1 MKAIRSAVTLML
13 LAASAFAASKAKL
26 HGYVTATRPGSVTM
40 LVDEID
46 VSSARFETEGGGSA
60 CSNGSVPLG
69 MLIEAEGT
77 WAGKHKFTAEKVK
90 CDPSALAKEV
100 KESTFLEYEPLE
112 LASGSRLLRADGEQ
126 LAAPES
132 ITSKWF
138 QPNAVASNAS
148 VQFAGRELE
157 YSGVRQPD
165 GTIAVSR
172 LELGSSAPA
181 GAYKNPGG
189 IEIIQSKDEKTKID
203 ILEVKK
209 GNKVQ
214 GRIKL
219 LQVPEVRE
227 YVQKLGESLLPPGAS
242 LTTRE
247 LRFRFFVVEDPQINA
262 AALPDGTVLVNTGLL
277 GAVEN
282 EAQLAFV
289 LSHEVAHTLQAH
301 QWREANE
308 TRGARIGLAILAIGG
323 SAFVG
328 DVALFLGQ
336 LGIEAV
342 VNGHSR
348 RYENQADR
356 LGLQNIISKGYDPRE
371 APKLSVLFIEH
382 YGDRSTSKIWSSHE
396 SSLMRGSFLVNQI
409 RRQYPEQKFYGSK
422 TDSDAFRAMKEAMGP
437 VKVI

>member
-1 MKAIRSAVTLML
+1 MRNLTVVAVLFLAVSPAI
-13 LAASAFAASKAKL
+13 AASKVKL
-26 HGYVTATRPGSVTM
+26 HGYVTDSCPGTITV
-40 LVDEID
+40 LVDTID
-46 VSSARFETEGGGSA
+46 VSSARFETEGGAIA
-60 CSNGSVPLG
+60 CSKDAVPIG
-69 MLIEAEGT
+69 MLIQAEGV
-77 WAGKHKFTAEKVK
+77 WSGKHRFTAEKIK
-90 CDPSALAKEV
+90 CDASALAKEI

-112 LASGSRLLRADGEQ
+112 LTRGAKFLRADGEQ
-126 LAAPES
+126 LAASES
-132 ITSKWF
+132 ITSRWF
-138 QPNAVASNAS
+138 QPNAVASNAPT
-148 VQFAGRELE
+148 QFAGRELE

-172 LELGSSAPA
+172 LELGSAAPA

-189 IEIIQSKDEKTKID
+189 IEIVQTKDEKTKID

-227 YVQKLGESLLPPGAS
+227 YVQKLGESLLPPAAS

-247 LRFRFFVVEDPQINA
+247 IRFRFFVVEDPQINA

-289 LSHEVAHTLQAH
+289 LSHEIAHTLQAH
-301 QWREANE
+301 LWRESNE

-371 APKLSVLFIEH
+371 APKMSITFIEH
-382 YGDRSTSKIWSSHE
+382 YGDRSMSKIWSSHE

-409 RRQYPEQKFYGSK
+409 RRQYPDQKFDTTK
-422 TDSDAFRAMKEAMGP
+422 ADTDAFRAMKEAMGP

>member
-1 MKAIRSAVTLML
+1 
-13 LAASAFAASKAKL
+13 
-26 HGYVTATRPGSVTM
+26 
-40 LVDEID
+40 
-46 VSSARFETEGGGSA
+46 
-60 CSNGSVPLG
+60 

-90 CDPSALAKEV
+90 CDPSALSKEI

-126 LAAPES
+126 QAAPQS
-132 ITSKWF
+132 VTSKWF
-138 QPNAVASNAS
+138 QPNAVASSAS
-148 VQFAGRELE
+148 APFAGRELE

-172 LELGSSAPA
+172 LELGSAAPA

-189 IEIIQSKDEKTKID
+189 IEIIQTKDEKTKID

-209 GNKVQ
+209 GNKVL

-227 YVQKLGESLLPPGAS
+227 YVQKLGESLLPPAAS

-247 LRFRFFVVEDPQINA
+247 LRFRFFVVEDAQINA

-289 LSHEVAHTLQAH
+289 LSHEIAHTLQAH
-301 QWREANE
+301 HWREANE
-308 TRGARIGLAILAIGG
+308 TRGARIGLAVLAIGG

-356 LGLQNIISKGYDPRE
+356 LGLQNIVSKGYDPRE

-382 YGDRSTSKIWSSHE
+382 YGDRSTSKIWSNHE

-409 RRQYPEQKFYGSK
+409 RRQYPYQKFDATK
-422 TDSDAFRAMKEAMGP
+422 TDSAAFRAMKEAMGP

>member
-1 MKAIRSAVTLML
+1 MKAIRSAVILML
-13 LAASAFAASKAKL
+13 LANPASAASKVKL
-26 HGYVTATRPGSVTM
+26 HGYATASRPGAVTV
-40 LVDEID
+40 LVDEINTA
-46 VSSARFETEGGGSA
+46 SARFETEGGGTA
-60 CSNGSVPLG
+60 CSKESVPLG
-69 MLIEAEGT
+69 MLVEAEGT
-77 WAGKHKFTAEKVK
+77 WAGKHRFTAEKIT
-90 CDPSALAKEV
+90 CDPSAVSREV

-112 LASGSRLLRADGEQ
+112 FGSGSKLLRADGEQ
-126 LAAPES
+126 LAAPAS
-132 ITSKWF
+132 MTSKWF
-138 QPNAVASNAS
+138 QPNAIASNAPPE
-148 VQFAGRELE
+148 FAGRELE
-157 YSGVRQPD
+157 YSGVRQAD

-172 LELGSSAPA
+172 LELGSAAPV

-189 IEIIQSKDEKTKID
+189 IEIIQTKDAKTKID

-209 GNKVQ
+209 GSKVQ

-219 LQVPEVRE
+219 LQVPEVRQ
-227 YVQKLGESLLPPGAS
+227 YVQKLGESLLPPAAS

-282 EAQLAFV
+282 ESQLAFV
-289 LSHEVAHTLQAH
+289 LSHEIAHTLQAH

-371 APKLSVLFIEH
+371 APKLSVLFIDH

-409 RRQYPEQKFYGSK
+409 RRQYPDQKFDK
-422 TDSDAFRAMKEAMGP
+422 TKADSDAFRAMKETMGP

>member
-1 MKAIRSAVTLML
+1 
-13 LAASAFAASKAKL
+13 
-26 HGYVTATRPGSVTM
+26 
-40 LVDEID
+40 
-46 VSSARFETEGGGSA
+46 
-60 CSNGSVPLG
+60 
-69 MLIEAEGT
+69 
-77 WAGKHKFTAEKVK
+77 
-90 CDPSALAKEV
+90 
-100 KESTFLEYEPLE
+100 
-112 LASGSRLLRADGEQ
+112 
-126 LAAPES
+126 
-132 ITSKWF
+132 
-138 QPNAVASNAS
+138 
-148 VQFAGRELE
+148 
-157 YSGVRQPD
+157 VRQPD

-172 LELGSSAPA
+172 LELGSAAPA

-189 IEIIQSKDEKTKID
+189 IEIVQTKDEKTKID

-227 YVQKLGESLLPPGAS
+227 YVQKLGESLLPPAAS

-247 LRFRFFVVEDPQINA
+247 IRFRFFVVEDPQINA

-289 LSHEVAHTLQAH
+289 LSHEIAHTLQAH
-301 QWREANE
+301 LWRESNE

-371 APKLSVLFIEH
+371 APKMSITFIEH
-382 YGDRSTSKIWSSHE
+382 YGDRSMSKIWSSHE

-409 RRQYPEQKFYGSK
+409 RRQYPDQKFDTTK
-422 TDSDAFRAMKEAMGP
+422 ADTDAFRAMKEAMGP